1 MSFVDE
7 LLSSL
12 KNETNKE
19 LILPDALTFP
29 SLDLEKFDLEINL
42 EEQAKANGEKDF
54 PAADTKDLDHIQ
66 QRVIEFTIRTI
77 RPFYASYTEAIAA
90 YNARLATLDP
100 LGFDAKIRGL
110 AAKKKAEIKMIAS
123 QANGEIYLQ
132 ENYLQERE
140 KEYQQFKE
148 KHGNPP
154 DPTTSMPTWIK
165 YVIIILLVVLEGT
178 LNSFFLGDYMRGG
191 LLEGLAYALAIP
203 LLSIVFFG
211 SIAGISLRKIIRSH
225 FTKKVFHS
233 LVILAASLASLAVTL
248 ILAALRIA
256 AEASEEYQD
265 IALGLWISLI
275 QLQPSHPM
283 NTSGILLVAIGFA
296 FFIVAMFDIKS
307 LDHPIPG
314 FIHAYKT
321 REKAHQDYIKKM
333 EELNN
338 RLAKSADSSQEITS
352 AFDKLQLWQMEYQH
366 IIINRRQLSNK
377 FNTYVKYI
385 ETQVNN
391 LLSKYR
397 QINIQHRKTP
407 PPAHFSIRW
416 QYPEVIAEPPES
428 EALIKDFQ
436 EKLEKVYK
444 NIDKIQ
450 KEIEE
455 EVRQLSSVVT
465 PVRAALGKK

>member
-1 MSFVDE
+1 MNFVDE
-7 LLSSL
+7 LLASL

-19 LILPDALTFP
+19 LILPDALSFP
-29 SLDLEKFDLEINL
+29 SLDLEKLELEICL
-42 EEQAKANGEKDF
+42 VEHAKANGEKEF
-54 PAADTKDLDHIQ
+54 PSTDMKDLDHIQ
-66 QRVIEFTIRTI
+66 QQIVEYTLRAI
-77 RPFYASYTEAIAA
+77 RPFHTSYTEAIAA

-148 KHGNPP
+148 EHGNPA
-154 DPTTSMPTWIK
+154 DPTTTMPIWIK
-165 YVIIILLVVLEGT
+165 YGIIILLVILEGT

-211 SIAGISLRKIIRSH
+211 SIAGISLRKTVRANFAKQIIY
-225 FTKKVFHS
+225 TS
-233 LVILAASLASLAVTL
+233 LILAAGLASLAVTL
-248 ILAALRIA
+248 ILAAMRIA
-256 AEASEEYQD
+256 VDVSDEYQD
-265 IALGLWISLI
+265 IAIDIWISLL
-275 QLQPSHPM
+275 QLNPSYPI

-314 FIHAYKT
+314 FMHAYKT
-321 REKAHQDYIKKM
+321 REKAHQDYTKKM
-333 EELNN
+333 EELNK
-338 RLAKSADSSQEITS
+338 RLAKSADASQEVS
-352 AFDKLQLWQMEYQH
+352 AAFDKLQMWQMEYQH
-366 IIINRRQLSNK
+366 IIINRRQLTNK
-377 FNTYVKYI
+377 FNTYIKYI
-385 ETQVNN
+385 ENQVNN

-397 QINIQHRKTP
+397 QINTQHRKTP
-407 PPAHFSIRW
+407 SPAFFGIRW
-416 QYPEVIAEPPES
+416 QYPEIIAEPPES

-436 EKLEKVYK
+436 EKMEKVYK

-455 EVRQLSSVVT
+455 EVRHLSGVVT
-465 PVRAALGKK
+465 PVRTALGK